1 MAKVPVIKCL
11 QYRIY
16 PDSAQQILIWKT
28 FGCCRWMWNHLLDE
42 RIQSNRVLGGDRFRN
57 TTPAHFKQD
66 PENSF
71 LKEVDSLALA
81 NEQLNVNQACS
92 RLFAGGRTPR
102 FRAKGR
108 DRRSY
113 TSNAVNHNIDIIQVS
128 DTENYLK
135 MPKLGLV
142 KIILHRNI
150 PADWVL
156 KHVTITERASGK
168 FYASLTFEAVQEEVK
183 PAAAFHKIES
193 FDYSMPNVAVS
204 ASGRYDVKGEEVHW
218 YRLMEHK
225 LAKEQRRLSRME
237 YGSHNYWKQR
247 HRIGAI
253 HEKIANRRRDYLHKL
268 SAEVASEFDAVV
280 VEDLNL
286 HAMAQALNFGKSVN
300 DNGFGM
306 FRRFLA
312 YKLKA
317 QGKVLVKA
325 DRYFASSQRCSVC
338 HHINPEVKDLAVRE
352 WVCPVCG
359 ARHSRDKNA
368 CENLKQEGTAMLN
381 RWTSGDSALILAPT
395 GVLSAKKPHL
405 LQGGE

>member
-1 MAKVPVIKCL
+1 
-11 QYRIY
+11 
-16 PDSAQQILIWKT
+16 
-28 FGCCRWMWNHLLDE
+28 
-42 RIQSNRVLGGDRFRN
+42 
-57 TTPAHFKQD
+57 
-66 PENSF
+66 
-71 LKEVDSLALA
+71 
-81 NEQLNVNQACS
+81 
-92 RLFAGGRTPR
+92 
-102 FRAKGR
+102 
-108 DRRSY
+108 
-113 TSNAVNHNIDIIQVS
+113 
-128 DTENYLK
+128 

-156 KHVTITERASGK
+156 KHVTITERAGGK

-193 FDYSMPNVAVS
+193 FDCSMPN
-204 ASGRYDVKGEEVHW
+204 
-218 YRLMEHK
+218 
-225 LAKEQRRLSRME
+225 
-237 YGSHNYWKQR
+237 
-247 HRIGAI
+247 IGAI
-253 HEKIANRRRDYLHKL
+253 HEKIADRRRDYLHKL

-306 FRRFLA
+306 FRVFPA

-325 DRYFASSQRCSVC
+325 DRYFAGSQRCSIC

-352 WVCPVCG
+352 WACPVCG

>member
-1 MAKVPVIKCL
+1 
-11 QYRIY
+11 
-16 PDSAQQILIWKT
+16 
-28 FGCCRWMWNHLLDE
+28 
-42 RIQSNRVLGGDRFRN
+42 
-57 TTPAHFKQD
+57 
-66 PENSF
+66 
-71 LKEVDSLALA
+71 
-81 NEQLNVNQACS
+81 
-92 RLFAGGRTPR
+92 
-102 FRAKGR
+102 
-108 DRRSY
+108 
-113 TSNAVNHNIDIIQVS
+113 
-128 DTENYLK
+128 

-156 KHVTITERASGK
+156 KHVTITERAGGK

-193 FDYSMPNVAVS
+193 FDCSMPNVAVS

-218 YRLMEHK
+218 YRLMEQK

-253 HEKIANRRRDYLHKL
+253 HEKIADRRRDYLHKL

-306 FRRFLA
+306 FRVFPA

-325 DRYFASSQRCSVC
+325 DRYFAGSQRCSIC

-352 WVCPVCG
+352 WACPVCG

-381 RWTSGDSALILAPT
+381 RWTGGDSALILAPT